1 MTILPARHVAPRLG
15 TEAFRPFCWVDGRF
29 RIRGWPDAT
38 ARALRVPA
46 SRAIGRHCWEIIE
59 KRRCGRPDSESC
71 GDCRQPDSRAE
82 GAGAEARIART
93 HCAVLPFGDPAQG
106 AIVWF
111 PWSRLTAGTA
121 GSAGLEGLVIRGAL
135 AERLGSLESILD
147 GIRCVCGAD
156 DCELFLVDPSG
167 RDVFLVDCEGFDREA
182 FMEKTRMPLGVGYP
196 GMITLRQQPRFT
208 NHFQQDRL
216 FLRKAVK
223 QQGIRSFLGIP
234 LNHAG
239 RPLGYLGLGWRDGS
253 VPLQWSLRVLEEIKP
268 ILRLAIPP
276 RLLPQTGSVVHA
288 APLVIRCFGPFEVL
302 RDGRLLPASAF
313 ARRKA
318 LKLLQTLVLRR
329 GAPMHRDELI
339 ELLWPGVSA
348 RSGANRLHGVLNVLR
363 SALEAGRS
371 AGASRYIVCRD
382 NYYFFDNQAPHCVD
396 LFDFLDLVASARA
409 LQRQGGDERALGPL
423 EDAVALYRG
432 DLFTGDTDS
441 ESFDLL
447 RVNLRH
453 SYLDAVRALVGLRI
467 HWGQADHAIA
477 LLRTALGF
485 EPEALDLHEAL
496 VTQLVRAG
504 RISEARQQYDCC
516 RAALRRYVDL
526 ELPPRITALEKLL
539 H

>member
-1 MTILPARHVAPRLG
+1 LTTG
-15 TEAFRPFCWVDGRF
+15 TV
-29 RIRGWPDAT
+29 
-38 ARALRVPA
+38 
-46 SRAIGRHCWEIIE
+46 
-59 KRRCGRPDSESC
+59 
-71 GDCRQPDSRAE
+71 
-82 GAGAEARIART
+82 
-93 HCAVLPFGDPAQG
+93 
-106 AIVWF
+106 
-111 PWSRLTAGTA
+111 

-135 AERLGSLESILD
+135 ADRLGSLESVLD

-167 RDVFLVDCEGFDREA
+167 REVFLVDCEGHDRAA
-182 FMEKTRMPLGVGYP
+182 FMERTRMPLGVGYA
-196 GMITLRQQPRFT
+196 GMITLQQQSRFT
-208 NHFQQDRL
+208 NHFQHDRS
-216 FLRKAVK
+216 FVRKAVK
-223 QQGIRSFLGIP
+223 RRGIRSFVGVP

-239 RPLGYLGLGWRDGS
+239 RPLGYLGVGWRDDS
-253 VPLQWSLRVLEEIKP
+253 VPLQWGLRVLEEVKSMV
-268 ILRLAIPP
+268 RLAIPP
-276 RLLPQTGSVVHA
+276 RLLPQTGSVMHA
-288 APLVIRCFGPFEVL
+288 APLVIRCFGPFEVV

-318 LKLLQTLVLRR
+318 LRLLQTLVLRR

-339 ELLWPGVSA
+339 ELLWPGVPA

-363 SALEAGRS
+363 SALETGRS
-371 AGASRYIVCRD
+371 VGVSRYIVCRD
-382 NYYFFDNQAPHCVD
+382 NQYFFDTQAPHCVD
-396 LFDFLDLVASARA
+396 LFDFLDLLASARVI
-409 LQRQGGDERALGPL
+409 QRQGGDERALGPL

-432 DLFTGDTDS
+432 DLFAGDTDS
-441 ESFDLL
+441 DSFDLL

-467 HWGQADHAIA
+467 RWGQADSAVA
-477 LLRTALGF
+477 LMRTALEF